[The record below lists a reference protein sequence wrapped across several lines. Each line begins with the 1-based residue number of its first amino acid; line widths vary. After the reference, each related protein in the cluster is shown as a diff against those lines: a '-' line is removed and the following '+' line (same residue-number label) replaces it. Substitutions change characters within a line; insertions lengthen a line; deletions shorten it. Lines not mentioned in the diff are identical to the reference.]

1 MILLIVIER
10 KDESM
15 KTYKLNL
22 SLARIIEKRAK
33 EALSTLAGDY
43 VSINV
48 PGLQKESDLKNL
60 DKLVAEKRKSED
72 ERNRTIL
79 DLSNLIHEIRGKIG
93 AENQK
98 VGINDLM
105 NDIRKYELELSV
117 VENNLRAASR
127 GESLEESVEKFKQV
141 VTDSEKIENA
151 KERFDWIRAN
161 GISAITVVDLQELKE
176 HEAQLIRNIAK
187 ANDKIRSLNI
197 STLIQVKVS
206 DELADL
212 VGLFEV

>member
-1 MILLIVIER
+1 
-10 KDESM
+10 M

-22 SLARIIEKRAK
+22 SLARIVEKRAK

-60 DKLVAEKRKSED
+60 DKLVAEKRKSES
-72 ERNRTIL
+72 ERNKTIL

-117 VENNLRAASR
+117 VKNNLRAASR
-127 GESLEESVEKFKQV
+127 GESIEEAVEKFKQV
-141 VTDSEKIENA
+141 VADSEKIENA

>member
-22 SLARIIEKRAK
+22 SLARIVEKRAK

-60 DKLVAEKRKSED
+60 DKLVAEKRKSEA
-72 ERNRTIL
+72 ERNKTIL

>member
-22 SLARIIEKRAK
+22 SLARIVEKRAK

-60 DKLVAEKRKSED
+60 DKLVAEKRKSEA
-72 ERNRTIL
+72 ERNKTIL

-212 VGLFEV
+212 VGVFEV

>member
-1 MILLIVIER
+1 
-10 KDESM
+10 M

-22 SLARIIEKRAK
+22 SLARIVEKRAK

-176 HEAQLIRNIAK
+176 HEAKLIRNIAK

>member
-176 HEAQLIRNIAK
+176 QEAQLTRSIAK

>member
-1 MILLIVIER
+1 
-10 KDESM
+10 M

-22 SLARIIEKRAK
+22 SLARIVEKRTK

-60 DKLVAEKRKSED
+60 DKLVAEKRKSEA
-72 ERNRTIL
+72 ERNKTIL

-117 VENNLRAASR
+117 VENNIRAASR

-176 HEAQLIRNIAK
+176 QETQLTRSIAK

>member
-1 MILLIVIER
+1 
-10 KDESM
+10 M

-60 DKLVAEKRKSED
+60 DKLVAEKRKSEA
-72 ERNRTIL
+72 ERNKTIL

-127 GESLEESVEKFKQV
+127 GESIEEAVEKFKQV
-141 VTDSEKIENA
+141 VADSEKIENA

>member
-1 MILLIVIER
+1 M
-10 KDESM
+10 
-15 KTYKLNL
+15 
-22 SLARIIEKRAK
+22 ARIVEKRAK

-60 DKLVAEKRKSED
+60 DKLVAEKRKSEA
-72 ERNRTIL
+72 ERNKTIL

>member
-22 SLARIIEKRAK
+22 SLARIVEKRAK

-60 DKLVAEKRKSED
+60 DKLVAEKRKSEA
-72 ERNRTIL
+72 ERNKTIL

-176 HEAQLIRNIAK
+176 QEAQLTRSIAK

>member
-1 MILLIVIER
+1 M
-10 KDESM
+10 
-15 KTYKLNL
+15 
-22 SLARIIEKRAK
+22 ARIVEKRAK

>member
-1 MILLIVIER
+1 
-10 KDESM
+10 M

-22 SLARIIEKRAK
+22 SLARIVEKRAK

>member
-1 MILLIVIER
+1 
-10 KDESM
+10 M

-22 SLARIIEKRAK
+22 SLARIVEKRAK

-72 ERNRTIL
+72 ERNKTIL

-117 VENNLRAASR
+117 VENNIRAASR
-127 GESLEESVEKFKQV
+127 GESIEEAVEKFKQV

-176 HEAQLIRNIAK
+176 QETQLTRSIAK
-187 ANDKIRSLNI
+187 ADDKIRSLNI

>member
-1 MILLIVIER
+1 
-10 KDESM
+10 M

-22 SLARIIEKRAK
+22 SLARIVEKRAK

-60 DKLVAEKRKSED
+60 DKLVAEKRKSEA
-72 ERNRTIL
+72 ERNKTIL

>member
-1 MILLIVIER
+1 
-10 KDESM
+10 M

-22 SLARIIEKRAK
+22 SLARIVEKRAK

-60 DKLVAEKRKSED
+60 DKLVAEKRKSEA
-72 ERNRTIL
+72 ERNKTIL

-206 DELADL
+206 DELTDL

>member
-60 DKLVAEKRKSED
+60 DKLVAEKRKSEA
-72 ERNRTIL
+72 ERNKTIL

-117 VENNLRAASR
+117 VENNIRAASR

-176 HEAQLIRNIAK
+176 QETQLTRSIAK

>member
-1 MILLIVIER
+1 
-10 KDESM
+10 M

-22 SLARIIEKRAK
+22 SLARIVEKRAK
-33 EALSTLAGDY
+33 EALSTLDGDY

-60 DKLVAEKRKSED
+60 DKLVAEKRKSES
-72 ERNRTIL
+72 ERNKTIL

-105 NDIRKYELELSV
+105 NDIRKYELEMSV

-127 GESLEESVEKFKQV
+127 GESIEEAVEKFKQV
-141 VTDSEKIENA
+141 VVDSEKIENA

-176 HEAQLIRNIAK
+176 QEAQLTRSIAK

>member
-48 PGLQKESDLKNL
+48 TGLQKESDLKNL

>member
-1 MILLIVIER
+1 
-10 KDESM
+10 M

-22 SLARIIEKRAK
+22 SLARIVEKRAK
-33 EALSTLAGDY
+33 EALSTLASDY

-60 DKLVAEKRKSED
+60 DKLVAEKRKSEA
-72 ERNRTIL
+72 ERNKTIF

-127 GESLEESVEKFKQV
+127 GESIEEAVEKFKQV
-141 VTDSEKIENA
+141 VADSEKIENA

-176 HEAQLIRNIAK
+176 QETQLTRSIAK

>member
-60 DKLVAEKRKSED
+60 DKLVAEKRKSEA
-72 ERNRTIL
+72 ERNKTIL

-105 NDIRKYELELSV
+105 NDIRKYELELGV

-127 GESLEESVEKFKQV
+127 GESIEEAVEKFKQV
-141 VTDSEKIENA
+141 VADSEKIENA

-176 HEAQLIRNIAK
+176 HEAQLTRSIAK

>member
-1 MILLIVIER
+1 
-10 KDESM
+10 M

-60 DKLVAEKRKSED
+60 DKLVAEKRKSEA
-72 ERNRTIL
+72 ERNKTIL

-117 VENNLRAASR
+117 VENNIRAASR

-176 HEAQLIRNIAK
+176 QETQLTRSIAK

>member
-1 MILLIVIER
+1 
-10 KDESM
+10 M

-22 SLARIIEKRAK
+22 SLARIVEKRAK

-60 DKLVAEKRKSED
+60 DKLVAEKRKSEA
-72 ERNRTIL
+72 ERNKTIL

-117 VENNLRAASR
+117 VENNIRAASR

-176 HEAQLIRNIAK
+176 QETQLTRSIAK

>member
-1 MILLIVIER
+1 
-10 KDESM
+10 M

-22 SLARIIEKRAK
+22 SLARIVEKRAK

-212 VGLFEV
+212 VGLFEVWYP

>member
-22 SLARIIEKRAK
+22 FLARIVEKRAK

-60 DKLVAEKRKSED
+60 DKLVAEKRKSEA
-72 ERNRTIL
+72 ERNKTIL

>member
-1 MILLIVIER
+1 
-10 KDESM
+10 M

-22 SLARIIEKRAK
+22 SLARIVEKRAK

-72 ERNRTIL
+72 ERNKTIL

-117 VENNLRAASR
+117 VENNIRAASR
-127 GESLEESVEKFKQV
+127 GESIEEAVEKFKQV

-176 HEAQLIRNIAK
+176 QETQLTRSIAK

>member
-1 MILLIVIER
+1 M
-10 KDESM
+10 
-15 KTYKLNL
+15 
-22 SLARIIEKRAK
+22 ARIVEKRAK

-176 HEAQLIRNIAK
+176 HEAKLIRNIAK

>member
-1 MILLIVIER
+1 M
-10 KDESM
+10 
-15 KTYKLNL
+15 
-22 SLARIIEKRAK
+22 ARIVEKRAK
-33 EALSTLAGDY
+33 EALSTLDGDY

-60 DKLVAEKRKSED
+60 DKLVAEKRKSES
-72 ERNRTIL
+72 ERNKTIL

-105 NDIRKYELELSV
+105 NDIRKYELEMSV

-127 GESLEESVEKFKQV
+127 GESIEEAVEKFKQV
-141 VTDSEKIENA
+141 VVDSEKIENA

-176 HEAQLIRNIAK
+176 QEAQLTRSIAK